1 MAFTILLNNRY
12 QSVSEIKVTY
22 LNTQRFSGKRRNRKK
37 HMNYE
42 FSKLHQKDHP
52 LGLAYMLDGFG
63 NHSVVGD
70 ELRYMKENIY
80 NDTEYYASYH
90 YIKKLLE
97 GVHSRM
103 FYE

>member
-1 MAFTILLNNRY
+1 
-12 QSVSEIKVTY
+12 
-22 LNTQRFSGKRRNRKK
+22 
-37 HMNYE
+37 MNYE

-80 NDTEYYASYH
+80 NDTEYYASN
-90 YIKKLLE
+90 
-97 GVHSRM
+97 
-103 FYE
+103 